1 MKNNFNF
8 SKYNLIFKT
17 LIYQKDYILSK
28 ISKPLLLRKCDYEPL
43 FLNNCK
49 KPLDK
54 EFLYIRI
61 SQLLAYTVLGLS
73 KYTLDT
79 NEKYHAQEIKNICPK
94 TLDILRYKIIK
105 AIGRAKLYD
114 LRCSQIVWME
124 SLSLKTLKNRDFC
137 ITKIT
142 KEEIIGNYEM
152 TVDHLEPY

>member
-1 MKNNFNF
+1 MINNFIF
-8 SKYNLIFKT
+8 SKSKSIYKT
-17 LIYQKDYILSK
+17 LIYQRDYFLSK
-28 ISKPLLLRKCDYEPL
+28 ISNPLLLRECDYEPL

-49 KPLDK
+49 KSLD
-54 EFLYIRI
+54 EELLYIRI
-61 SQLLAYTVLGLS
+61 SQLLAYTFFGLN
-73 KYTLDT
+73 KHTLDT
-79 NEKYHAQEIKNICPK
+79 NEKYHAQEIKNICTK

-152 TVDHLEPY
+152 IVDHLEPF

>member
-1 MKNNFNF
+1 MKNNFIF
-8 SKYNLIFKT
+8 SKLKLSLKT
-17 LIYQKDYILSK
+17 LIFQKDYLATK
-28 ISKPLLLRKCDYEPL
+28 ISKPLLLRECDYEPL

-49 KPLDK
+49 KSLDK
-54 EFLYIRI
+54 EFLYMRI
-61 SQLLAYTVLGLS
+61 SQLLAYTFFGIN
-73 KYTLDT
+73 KHTLDR
-79 NEKYHAQEIKNICPK
+79 NEKYHAQEIKNICTK

-152 TVDHLEPY
+152 IVDHLEPF